1 MTDNDKGTTEQGVS
15 RLGRA
20 SRFLTEVRAELSRVT
35 WPARREVW
43 ATTIVVMIVAS
54 LFGVYLYAVDLGAS
68 AMVRWVFRQFGG
80 A

>member
-1 MTDNDKGTTEQGVS
+1 MSDNEKGTTEPG
-15 RLGRA
+15 GGWWARA
-20 SRFLTEVRAELSRVT
+20 RRFLTEVRSELSRVT

-43 ATTIVVMIVAS
+43 ATTLVVVLVSA

-68 AMVRWVFRQFGG
+68 AVVRWVFVRFGG